1 MYSCWARCRACTR
14 VWPRSSREK
23 QIPCNARDSR
33 KAACFGRRALQDT
46 GCARGHRAG
55 LSEDRRYDGES
66 RSLIA
71 LGMTPGARGRR
82 VGGSEDPP
90 LQLKGAEVG
99 MVGAAGNAAV
109 AAVDKHE

>member
-14 VWPRSSREK
+14 VWPRYQGKK
-23 QIPCNARDSR
+23 QIPRCPRDDTQAL
-33 KAACFGRRALQDT
+33 AAIAL
-46 GCARGHRAG
+46 AG
-55 LSEDRRYDGES
+55 LKTRRYDGES